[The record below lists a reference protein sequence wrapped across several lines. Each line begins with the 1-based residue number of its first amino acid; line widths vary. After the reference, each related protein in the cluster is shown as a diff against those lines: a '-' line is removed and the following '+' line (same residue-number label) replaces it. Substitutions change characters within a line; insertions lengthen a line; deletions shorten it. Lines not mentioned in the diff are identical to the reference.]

1 MFHGSE
7 GSTTVRKRDD
17 EEWACQ
23 AFLDFLRNS
32 YPAVRFTCRPV
43 PPEEEPPDFWLETQ
57 TRNIAVEVTAIWDQ
71 ITLGGKQV
79 SSAILWCWART
90 LLKEIE
96 ESAAKEVPFQ
106 GKYVVEV
113 QASRLRWQAREQ
125 IKEAIIRFISS
136 NPQTETADPS
146 RNFDIL
152 PGGWTIERCSS
163 DRRSL
168 QLVVPGATKWE
179 GELTTELARL
189 VSEIVH
195 RKDSKLSKR
204 GCPYILLL
212 LDQYHLAD
220 EDTWE
225 SIGRQLQLPKSC
237 SMVARIWDDKRV
249 QVLAGELPDTCQP
262 LPISPVES

>member
-32 YPAVRFTCRPV
+32 YPALPFTCRPV
-43 PPEEEPPDFWLETQ
+43 PPEEEPPDFWLETHPED
-57 TRNIAVEVTAIWDQ
+57 IALEVTSVWEQVLVGGRQQSTA
-71 ITLGGKQV
+71 TLE
-79 SSAILWCWART
+79 CWAYR
-90 LLKEIE
+90 LIKEIE
-96 ESAAKEVPFQ
+96 EN
-106 GKYVVEV
+106 
-113 QASRLRWQAREQ
+113 L
-125 IKEAIIRFISS
+125 IKEAAFEGKYLIEAELAALGPEGEEHLRNDIADYVSKTSHARSADTEILAEGWPGHWSIRKYS
-136 NPQTETADPS
+136 PD
-146 RNFDIL
+146 
-152 PGGWTIERCSS
+152 G
-163 DRRSL
+163 RSL
-168 QLVVPGATKWE
+168 QLAIQGEAVWE
-179 GELTTELARL
+179 GETANALLDL
-189 VSEIVH
+189 VSKIVLG
-195 RKDSKLSKR
+195 KDAKLSKR

-225 SIGRQLQLPKSC
+225 SIGRQLELPENC
-237 SMVARIWDDKRV
+237 WMVARIWDDKRV